1 MEKQG
6 RINLRGRML
15 EMAPGEQLEVR
26 DFSYVTV
33 RSYCSDLSWAYDR
46 RYRSHR
52 NREAHS
58 VTVTRE
64 S

>member
-15 EMAPGEQLEVR
+15 DMVPGEQLEVR
-26 DFSYVTV
+26 DFSYTTI
-33 RSYCSDLSWAYDR
+33 RSYCSDLGWAYDR
-46 RYRSHR
+46 KYSSRR
-52 NREAHS
+52 NREAKS
-58 VTVTRE
+58 VTITRV